1 LCNGGKKRIRKIA
14 EKLTEEWTQWCL
26 SLKKNRE
33 TGGSKQGMEAKKSCS
48 ELKQLL
54 M

>member
-1 LCNGGKKRIRKIA
+1 MDTVEFKYKKD
-14 EKLTEEWTQWCL
+14 
-26 SLKKNRE
+26 RE